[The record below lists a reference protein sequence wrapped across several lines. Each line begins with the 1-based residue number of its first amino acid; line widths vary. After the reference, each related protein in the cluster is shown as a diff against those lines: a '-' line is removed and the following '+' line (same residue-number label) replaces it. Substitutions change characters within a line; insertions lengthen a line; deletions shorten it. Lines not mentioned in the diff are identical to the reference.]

1 MKKQYG
7 LTAQGD
13 AMTTVYQKTLGSENR
28 SSPPSRASALLK
40 FADLDDLQVVVI
52 HTGEQASRDAG
63 IRATLQR
70 AHNDAIAADNPI
82 DPELEPEQVLY
93 VGPAQ
98 LDEGGKR
105 YRLDLRSE
113 ARVCVP

>member
-1 MKKQYG
+1 
-7 LTAQGD
+7 
-13 AMTTVYQKTLGSENR
+13 MTTVFQRTVGSGNR
-28 SSPPSRASALLK
+28 SSPPSRAGAFLK

-70 AHNDAIAADNPI
+70 AHNDAIAAENPI

-98 LDEGGKR
+98 LDEGASFTKWQIVMPPSGSSFTSMAICT
-105 YRLDLRSE
+105 LRKPN
-113 ARVCVP
+113 A